1 LGRLANLE
9 PGWIVSKV
17 ADPATNHLSAVPNRL
32 NQPQGAR
39 GTARRDPYVT
49 GELPYTVL
57 VMISDE
63 QAAGRIVVELD
74 PFVEFNVEIDRQLA
88 ELEARMVRAMPQLRR
103 RSVLSRRS

>member
-1 LGRLANLE
+1 
-9 PGWIVSKV
+9 
-17 ADPATNHLSAVPNRL
+17 
-32 NQPQGAR
+32 
-39 GTARRDPYVT
+39 VT

-88 ELEARMVRAMPQLRR
+88 ELEARMLEAMPQLRR

>member
-1 LGRLANLE
+1 
-9 PGWIVSKV
+9 
-17 ADPATNHLSAVPNRL
+17 
-32 NQPQGAR
+32 
-39 GTARRDPYVT
+39 VT

-88 ELEARMVRAMPQLRR
+88 ELEARMLWAMPQLQRR
-103 RSVLSRRS
+103 NSLSRRS